1 MPPRG
6 YKKGEQH
13 IDDRLEKDGDD
24 GCWIW
29 MGAVSSSGYGVL
41 KANRQTVSAH
51 VYFWTKV
58 NGPVPR
64 GKELDHIVCDIELC
78 CNPKHMV
85 AIKARKNRA
94 RANHSKLKRRLW
106 QEEVP
111 F

>member
-13 IDDRLEKDGDD
+13 IEDRLEKDGED

-29 MGAVSSSGYGVL
+29 MGAVSSSGYGL
-41 KANRQTVSAH
+41 IRSKGRTISAH
-51 VYFWTKV
+51 RYFWEKV

-64 GKELDHIVCDIELC
+64 KKELDHIVCDIELC
-78 CNPKHMV
+78 CNPSHMKAV
-85 AIKARKNRA
+85 PARKNRS
-94 RANHSKLKRRLW
+94 RANHSKLKRRQW
-106 QEEVP
+106 NDGVP